1 MPTPPS
7 LALWL
12 LAWLLARA
20 LFLFLFL
27 SFLASFLFGIALILA
42 DESALLTGVLPVVP
56 AVLTPLHSLSL
67 GNNK

>member
-12 LAWLLARA
+12 LARA

-27 SFLASFLFGIALILA
+27 ASFLASFLFGIALILA